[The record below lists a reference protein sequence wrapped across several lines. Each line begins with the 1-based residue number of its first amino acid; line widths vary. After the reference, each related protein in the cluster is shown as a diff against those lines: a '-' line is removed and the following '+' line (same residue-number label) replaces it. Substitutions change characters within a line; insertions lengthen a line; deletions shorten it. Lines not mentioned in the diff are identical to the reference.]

1 MSTLSNHPK
10 KVTVKVQGSQ
20 TCYKGKR
27 RGKENLNASSFQ
39 QGRSFPTHRGMSH
52 EARRARGPG
61 MKLEL
66 PGFTDSGNQGRE
78 GANLPF
84 HWRL

>member
-1 MSTLSNHPK
+1 MSTLNNHPK

-39 QGRSFPTHRGMSH
+39 QGRSFPTHRDMSH